1 MGIVGLC
8 TVSNNDLGN
17 IVVLEE
23 FGLGGH
29 WICKGCL
36 GSSSGGLLIGL
47 GLGADYIWGECGV
60 RGLLEQVSR

>member
-1 MGIVGLC
+1 MGIVDLC

-23 FGLGGH
+23 FGLGER

-36 GSSSGGLLIGL
+36 GSNSGVLLTGL
-47 GLGADYIWGECGV
+47 GSDGGCIWGECGA
-60 RGLLEQVSR
+60 RGLLGQESE

>member
-8 TVSNNDLGN
+8 TVSNNNLGN

-29 WICKGCL
+29 WICTGCL
-36 GSSSGGLLIGL
+36 GSNSGDLLTEL
-47 GLGADYIWGECGV
+47 GLGGGCIWGECGA
-60 RGLLEQVSR
+60 RGLLGLESG